1 MFRLC
6 ASGGTQKEAKLWGI
20 RPGSVYFPGNCL
32 PQCIMVFRIWR
43 MSFSVLQGN
52 HVRLEHRLIG
62 WWILQEKY
70 GVPALLVCSPSVKFT
85 FCLGSTTVR
94 LCKTYIYIYMLDL
107 VVFLGFATT
116 WPQQPSSGRI
126 VFGPRRLQLRPWSLF
141 PIVGVNGEH
150 VSIC

>member
-94 LCKTYIYIYMLDL
+94 LCKTIY
-107 VVFLGFATT
+107 VRLGCIFGIRYDMTATT
-116 WPQQPSSGRI
+116 VKRANRI
-126 VFGPRRLQLRPWSLF
+126 WSQTIATQTVV
-141 PIVGVNGEH
+141 P
-150 VSIC
+150 VSHRGCERWAC